1 MERYLQRRNL
11 IKVRYPVDEFCTGNV
26 KVKVS
31 KTKEINGLM
40 DQVNHIKRKNKDYA
54 DKISSINK
62 IWKELIKK

>member
-11 IKVRYPVDEFCTGNV
+11 IKVRYPVDELCCRNV